1 MSFGYKVLGF
11 GSGGGAAPYTISYLV
26 VGGGGSADANNS

>member
-11 GSGGGAAPYTISYLV
+11 GSGGRVSPTYNIDYLIR
-26 VGGGGSADANNS
+26 DDNLEYF